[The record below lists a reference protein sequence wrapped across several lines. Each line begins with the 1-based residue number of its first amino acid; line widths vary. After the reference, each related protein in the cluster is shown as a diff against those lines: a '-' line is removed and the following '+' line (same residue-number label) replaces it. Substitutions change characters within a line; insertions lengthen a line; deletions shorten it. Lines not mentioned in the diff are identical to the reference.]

1 METVLVKWALV
12 LLPLSP
18 PAWAPHL
25 TEAASASLM
34 EKAGYNLAQYSG
46 TWYLF
51 FFFYPK
57 YFVTSLNRS
66 QSKLPF
72 LFIALSWSPSLSK
85 HSVQCGRQQ
94 TSQWSLSPGMHTST
108 SASCRGQGWAE
119 QAVGYSKHDAE
130 WYQGVLDTYVCIIN
144 VPKIHI
150 YNLPVSVGLE
160 SEVFI

>member
-1 METVLVKWALV
+1 MGPGLAPIV
-12 LLPLSP
+12 PSSMSP
-18 PAWAPHL
+18 TPHRSCISFPYG
-25 TEAASASLM
+25 E
-34 EKAGYNLAQYSG
+34 SG
-46 TWYLF
+46 LQSSSIFWYLVPFF